1 MIFGFLMLAK
11 FGLHELTLGN
21 NLYSFSTF
29 QLKPLNL
36 KIRYSFPN
44 LFYVKIYIYTIQLAD
59 ILAPN
64 SVFFPFLLLLLDAYQ
79 VDLNLLSYHLFVVLC
94 YPTSIIVDAKFHIN
108 PTMFYIV

>member
-44 LFYVKIYIYTIQLAD
+44 LFYVMKIYIYPYNLQIFWLQ
-59 ILAPN
+59 ILYF
-64 SVFFPFLLLLLDAYQ
+64 SPFY
-79 VDLNLLSYHLFVVLC
+79 SY
-94 YPTSIIVDAKFHIN
+94 Y
-108 PTMFYIV
+108 